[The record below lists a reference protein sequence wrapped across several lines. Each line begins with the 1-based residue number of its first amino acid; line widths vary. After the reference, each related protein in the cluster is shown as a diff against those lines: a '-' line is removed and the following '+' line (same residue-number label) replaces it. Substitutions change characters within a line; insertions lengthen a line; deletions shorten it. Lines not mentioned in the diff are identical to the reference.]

1 MGSQVTSWN
10 RALER
15 AASRS
20 ALTALVN
27 EYLATWTPAE
37 ISHLPEPC
45 RPGRMHGVEDILYWD
60 GVLAEAY
67 CAGAVHGPDN
77 ETYGRILA
85 FIAAAAE
92 RTRAL
97 DLQDPIETGDHEV
110 EPSDPE
116 HPAPEGLAR

>member
-1 MGSQVTSWN
+1 MTTWIH
-10 RALER
+10 ALER
-15 AASRS
+15 AASDKS
-20 ALTALVN
+20 LTDLVN

-37 ISHLPEPC
+37 ISRLPESC

-92 RTRAL
+92 RARAL
-97 DLQDPIETGDHEV
+97 DLQ
-110 EPSDPE
+110 EPSE
-116 HPAPEGLAR
+116 AASHESRPAEPGQRARRDWPPVESP